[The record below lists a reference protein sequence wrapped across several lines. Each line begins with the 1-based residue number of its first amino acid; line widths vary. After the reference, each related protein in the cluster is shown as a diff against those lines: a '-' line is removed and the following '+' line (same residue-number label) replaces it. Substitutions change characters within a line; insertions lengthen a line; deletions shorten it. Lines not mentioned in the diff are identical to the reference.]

1 MAVPALKKNNL
12 SLGVFFDTYPRLIP
26 VIWILSAIVVFGV
39 GVKIGDILY
48 QMDSP
53 NKSEAEI
60 AYDEQAWKTK
70 SAKERMAQEELENK
84 FLLDRAITEKE
95 VAQKQIEVAQMYA
108 QSVKIKSEADA
119 LAIQVVS
126 EAEIKANSGLNETL
140 TSDLMEYIHWK
151 ISKESKNQEKNELE
165 NEE

>member
-60 AYDEQAWKTK
+60 AYDEQTWKTK

-95 VAQKQIEVAQMYA
+95 VAQKQIEAAQMYA
-108 QSVKIKSEADA
+108 Q
-119 LAIQVVS
+119 LS

-140 TSDLMEYIHWK
+140 TSDLMEYIRWK